1 MTYPQNDRNF
11 SITLEELLS
20 DINIAADTAQ
30 SIHEATGDHRLNIKS
45 ILEERGYHKKAFA
58 DFRAMHAMSDEKFA
72 DYWRTFKACVDAY
85 DVEAE
90 SRIQDLLDRKGEET
104 SGMQADMAAE

>member
-90 SRIQDLLDRKGEET
+90 SRIQDLLNRKGEGT
-104 SGMQADMAAE
+104 SGMEADMAAE

>member
-1 MTYPQNDRNF
+1 MTYPKNDRNF

-20 DINIAADTAQ
+20 DITIAADTAQ

-85 DVEAE
+85 DMEAE
-90 SRIQDLLDRKGEET
+90 SRIQDLLVRKGEET
-104 SGMQADMAAE
+104 SGMVADMVAE